1 MEDVYILVFHVP
13 TGTHLEQWIYLP
25 VQWPS
30 DQISVVG
37 WDNERPRKSYQRQH
51 GRNGNQ
57 GEIDWWNVDYLK
69 ELSHHILVSEAG
81 TFKIRIFVEYW
92 GKKLYTGIQ
101 TSYFEFDVYIILVI
115 LRNMIRKLSLDLYI
129 QIYVLNFWGQN

>member
-1 MEDVYILVFHVP
+1 MNWEWQKFWVSSCVSVSDVYILVFHVP

-37 WDNERPRKSYQRQH
+37 WDHERPGKSYQRQH

-57 GEIDWWNVDYLK
+57 GEIDWWNVDYLE
-69 ELSHHILVSEAG
+69 ELSHHI
-81 TFKIRIFVEYW
+81 
-92 GKKLYTGIQ
+92 
-101 TSYFEFDVYIILVI
+101 
-115 LRNMIRKLSLDLYI
+115 
-129 QIYVLNFWGQN
+129 